1 MTIGPRRIRVRPT
14 NSERVQKLQA
24 ALHTKAKDEPRFR
37 FYALF
42 DKIYRMDVL
51 AVAYERCRKNAG
63 KPGVDGQSFEQIAAY
78 GVERW
83 LGELAEE
90 LRTKRYQPSAVRRVW
105 IPKADGKKRP
115 LGIPTIKDRVVQ
127 TAVLL
132 ILEPIFEA
140 DLPAEQYAYREGKN
154 AEQAV
159 DEVHRLVWQ
168 GHSEVI
174 DADLSDYF
182 GSIPHAEL
190 MQCVARRVSD
200 SRVLALVK
208 AWLVAPVE
216 EKDERGHTQ
225 RTTRNQDEG
234 RGTPQG
240 APLSPLLANLYLRRF
255 ILAWKKQGHERK
267 YRAKIVSYADDFVI
281 LCRFGAHNA
290 MAAMRKIMGGLKLTI
305 NEAKT
310 RICKLPHEPFD
321 FLGYTLGNYWSWRK
335 QRIQLSR
342 RPSPKSM
349 KRAKAKISALTRRR
363 QTQLDVQT
371 VVQRLNRQLLGW
383 ANYFA
388 EGTVLQAYRNIDA
401 HAEQRLRQ
409 WLGAKHKQ
417 QGLRHDLYP
426 HEFIYEKLKLVHLT
440 RRKLATVRERH
451 G

>member
-1 MTIGPRRIRVRPT
+1 MKIGQASSPGPT

-37 FYALF
+37 FYALY
-42 DKIYRMDVL
+42 DKVYRADVL

-63 KPGVDGQSFEQIAAY
+63 KPGVDGQSFEQIAEY

-90 LRTKRYQPSAVRRVW
+90 LKTKRYQPQAVRRVW

-132 ILEPIFEA
+132 VLESIFEA
-140 DLPAEQYAYREGKN
+140 DLLEEQYAYRKDKRASE
-154 AEQAV
+154 AADAV
-159 DEVHRLVWQ
+159 QLLAWKGRT
-168 GHSEVI
+168 EVI
-174 DADLSDYF
+174 DADVSDFF
-182 GSIPHAEL
+182 GSIPHAKL
-190 MQCVARRVSD
+190 MECVARRVSD

-208 AWLVAPVE
+208 SWLVAPVE

-225 RTTRNQDEG
+225 RTTCNKDEG

-240 APLSPLLANLYLRRF
+240 APLSPLLANLYMREFL
-255 ILAWKKQGHERK
+255 LAWQQEGTYFKS
-267 YRAKIVSYADDFVI
+267 KIINYADDFVI
-281 LCRFGAHNA
+281 LCSYKAHRA
-290 MAAMRKIMGGLKLTI
+290 LGMMKDLLSRLKLTV

-310 RICKLPHEPFD
+310 RVCKLPHESFD
-321 FLGYTLGNYWSWRK
+321 FLGYTFGNYWSWRK
-335 QRIQLSR
+335 QRMQLSR
-342 RPSPKSM
+342 RPSSKSM
-349 KRAKAKISALTRRR
+349 RRVKAKIRALTRRR
-363 QTQLDVQT
+363 QTQLDVKT
-371 VVQRLNRQLLGW
+371 VVQRLNRQLVGW

-388 EGTVLQAYRNIDA
+388 EGSVVQAYRNLDR
-401 HAEQRLRQ
+401 HAEERLRQ

-426 HEFIYEKLKLVHLT
+426 HRYIYEQLKLVNLT
-440 RRKLATVRERH
+440 ERQLATVRERH

>member
-1 MTIGPRRIRVRPT
+1 MTIGLPKPT

-37 FYALF
+37 FYALY
-42 DKIYRMDVL
+42 DKVYRADVL
-51 AVAYERCRKNAG
+51 AEAYERCRKNAG
-63 KPGVDGQSFEQIAAY
+63 KPGVDGQSFEQIAEY

-90 LRTKRYQPSAVRRVW
+90 LRTKGYQPSAVRRVW

-140 DLPAEQYAYREGKN
+140 DLLEEQYAYREGKN
-154 AEQAV
+154 AEQAT
-159 DEVHRLVWQ
+159 DAVHRLALW
-168 GHSEVI
+168 GHSEVV
-174 DADLSDYF
+174 DADLSDFF

-190 MQCVARRVSD
+190 MQSVARRVSD
-200 SRVLALVK
+200 SRVLALLK

-216 EKDERGHTQ
+216 ERDERGHTQ
-225 RTTRNQDEG
+225 RTTHNKDQG
-234 RGTPQG
+234 RGTQQG
-240 APLSPLLANLYLRRF
+240 SPISPLLGNLYLRRF
-255 ILAWKKQGHERK
+255 LLAWKKLGYERK
-267 YRAKIVSYADDFVI
+267 YRAKIVNYADDFVI
-281 LCRFGAHNA
+281 LCRRSADQA
-290 MAAMRKIMGGLKLTI
+290 LIAMRGIMQRLKLTV

-310 RICKLPHEPFD
+310 RVCKLPHESFE
-321 FLGYTLGNYWSWRK
+321 FLGYTFGNYWSWRK
-335 QRIQLSR
+335 RQMQLSR
-342 RPSPKSM
+342 RPSPRSM
-349 KRAKAKISALTRRR
+349 RRVKAKISALTRRR
-363 QTQLDVQT
+363 QVLWDVNT
-371 VVQRLNRQLLGW
+371 VVKRLNRQLLGW

-388 EGTVLQAYRNIDA
+388 EGSVMQAYRNIDH

-409 WLGAKHKQ
+409 WLGAKHKK

-426 HEFIYEKLKLVHLT
+426 HEFIYETLKLVHLT
-440 RRKLATVRERH
+440 RRKLAAVRGRT